1 MSWADKSPEQR
12 LVSYDGS
19 WAILYGE
26 YEAHL
31 KACLGRRWEFEHV
44 GSTSVP
50 GLLAK
55 PVIDI
60 AMRMPAEVCLSEV
73 TRRLLHADWSGAVQ
87 VGDHWTTVFPA
98 KGVRSAIGHVFTA
111 GQWPEAHLR
120 LFADWLRC
128 HEADRDRYA
137 SLKRGL
143 VERGVWSA
151 EYTGS
156 KATFVLWVVNQARAE
171 LGLSAASGPL

>member
-1 MSWADKSPEQR
+1 MSWAEKYPEQR
-12 LVSYDGS
+12 LVAYDGD
-19 WAILYGE
+19 WANLYLE

-31 KACLGRRWEFEHV
+31 LACLGHRWEFEHV

-60 AMRMPAEVCLSEV
+60 AMRMPAEVGLSEA
-73 TRRLLHADWSGAVQ
+73 TQRLLQADWSAPVP
-87 VGDHWTTVFPA
+87 VGDHWTTVVA
-98 KGVRSAIGHVFTA
+98 TGGVRSAIGHVFTA

-120 LFADWLRC
+120 LFADWLRR
-128 HEADRDRYA
+128 HQADRDRYA
-137 SLKRGL
+137 SLKRDL

-151 EYTGS
+151 EYTES
-156 KATFVLWVVNQARAE
+156 KSAFVLGVVNQARAE
-171 LGLSAASGPL
+171 RGLCATNGPL